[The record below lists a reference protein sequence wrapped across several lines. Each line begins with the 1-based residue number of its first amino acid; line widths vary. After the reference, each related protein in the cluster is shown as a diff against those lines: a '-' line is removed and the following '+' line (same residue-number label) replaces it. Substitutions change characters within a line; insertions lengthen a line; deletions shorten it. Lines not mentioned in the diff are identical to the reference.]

1 MIQMMAA
8 YTTEIDEV
16 EDALNEILGQ
26 IDLGTLK
33 KHTVG
38 LITCHF
44 DFIDTGFIDELCSK
58 LPFDVIGMTTM
69 ASANQHG
76 YSMYALSLTVL
87 TSEEVIFETA
97 MADSLGPDDYR
108 EKLECAYSKTV
119 RKLPGRPSLI
129 ITFFPY
135 LRNLSGAMMYR
146 ALDDVCEGVPFWGSI
161 ATNTDV
167 SYEHCAVFRNGESH
181 KNGLVFA
188 LIYGPVDPEFIVVS
202 IPTQNIQKIR
212 GQITD
217 SDGCVLKEINGI
229 PAMKYLENIGMVIMK
244 DASITM
250 PLMVY
255 YEGSSVPIATAVYSV
270 NDDGSLYCGS
280 EMPKG
285 AAIAVG
291 EITNDGITATAGE
304 SAARLLECGRRNG
317 ALILPCVTR
326 YVMQKP
332 NHSGEIELISDRL
345 ENGKVMPYMMGYSGG
360 ELCPVRDESGTL
372 RNRFHGFTFSACVL

>member
-1 MIQMMAA
+1 MITAQ
-8 YTTEIDEV
+8 TTEVDEV

-26 IDLGTLK
+26 IDLGTLEK
-33 KHTVG
+33 NTVG

-44 DFIDTGFIDELCSK
+44 DFTDTGFIDELCRK

-69 ASANQHG
+69 ASANRHG
-76 YSMYALSLTVL
+76 YSMYALSLTIL
-87 TSEEVIFETA
+87 TSDDVIFETA
-97 MADSLGPDDYR
+97 IAGRLCPDDYR
-108 EKLECAYSKTV
+108 EKIGATYSDTM

-135 LRNLSGAMMYR
+135 LNNLSGARMYR
-146 ALDDVCEGVPFWGSI
+146 ALDDICEGVPFWGSI

-167 SYEHCAVFRNGESH
+167 SYERCSVFRNGDVRQA
-181 KNGLVFA
+181 GLVMA
-188 LIYGPVDPEFIVVS
+188 LLYGPVDPEFVVVS

-212 GQITD
+212 GRITD

-229 PAMKYLENIGMVIMK
+229 PVMKYLENIGVVIMK
-244 DASITM
+244 DASITI

-255 YEGSSVPIATAVYSV
+255 HEGSSTPIAAAIYAV
-270 NDDGSLYCGS
+270 NDDGSLLCGS

-285 AAIAVG
+285 ASIAVG
-291 EITNDGITATAGE
+291 EITNEGIAATAVE
-304 SAARLLECGRRNG
+304 SVTRLLECGRRNG

-326 YVMQKP
+326 YIMQAA
-332 NHSGEIELISDRL
+332 NHNGEIELIADRL
-345 ENGKVMPYMMGYSGG
+345 ENGKIMPYMVGYSGG
-360 ELCPVRDESGTL
+360 ELCPVRDESGIL